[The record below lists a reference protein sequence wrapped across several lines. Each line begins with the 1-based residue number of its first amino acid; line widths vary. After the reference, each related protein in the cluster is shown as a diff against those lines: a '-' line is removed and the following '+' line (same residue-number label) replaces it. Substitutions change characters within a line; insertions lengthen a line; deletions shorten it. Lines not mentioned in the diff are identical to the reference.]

1 MPRLVKIA
9 GPALLLV
16 VALLSLVIALR
27 FGGAADAPGL
37 ADPGVVVRFGLPI
50 AQLLFNI
57 GAAGTL
63 GALVLACFA
72 LDSSKSEFNA
82 TLDFAAGAAA
92 FWTIAAAI
100 TGFLTF
106 MSVFLQPVTFDDR
119 FSQLLGNYLTNIPIG
134 QASLVSTLVPAV
146 ATVLCFAVRNQT
158 ALFFV
163 TVFSAIGLVP
173 MALQGHAAGT
183 AGHAQAVSSFGLHV
197 VFAAVWLG
205 GLLVL
210 VGTRRTLEGGRIGP
224 VLSRYSTIALMSF
237 VIVAA
242 SGLVNA
248 SLRVGTPDNLMTPYG
263 ILVIVKV
270 VALGALGVFG
280 IIQRR
285 YLIGRMQ
292 KKGGGSKYF
301 WWFVSAEL
309 AFMGLASGVAAALAR
324 TRTPIQQ
331 ELVTTTPALILTG
344 EPLPAEL
351 TPIRFITEW
360 KPDILWIVVVG
371 FLAFFYLV
379 GVWRLHRRGDRWPVL
394 RTISWMVGLAGLFYI
409 TNGGVNVY
417 EQYLFSAHMLAHM
430 VLGMGIPVLLV
441 PGAPVTLALRAIHKR
456 TDGSRGM
463 REWILIA
470 VHSRVAGFFSRPLVA
485 AIFFTAS
492 LWVFY
497 YSPLFRWAAEDHIGH
512 TFMIVHFLATGYLL
526 VQTLIG
532 IDPMPYKAPYAI
544 RLLVLLGTMA
554 FHAFFGLTLMIGDNL
569 LAADWYGAMGRT
581 WGATPL
587 EDQNMGGG
595 IAWGIGELPTL
606 ALALI
611 VAIQWSRSDE
621 KEQKR
626 KDRAEDRSGDAELR
640 AYNELLARQAE
651 RDQRQASRG

>member
-1 MPRLVKIA
+1 MVQRLVKIA

-16 VALLSLVIALR
+16 VALLSLLVALR
-27 FGGAADAPGL
+27 FGGGADAPGL
-37 ADPGVVVRFGLPI
+37 ADPGAVVRFGLPI
-50 AQLLFNI
+50 AQLLFSI

-72 LDSSKSEFNA
+72 LDSSKPEFNA

-92 FWTIAAAI
+92 FWTIAAGA

-119 FSQLLGNYLTNIPIG
+119 FGQLFGNYLTNIPLG
-134 QASLVSTLVPAV
+134 QASLVSTLVPAI

-158 ALFFV
+158 GIFFV
-163 TVFSAIGLVP
+163 TVFSAVGLVP
-173 MALQGHAAGT
+173 MALQGHAAGA
-183 AGHAQAVSSFGLHV
+183 AGHAQAVSSLGLHV
-197 VFAAVWLG
+197 IFAAIWLG

-210 VGTRRTLEGGRIGP
+210 VGTRRTLEGARLRP
-224 VLSRYSTIALMSF
+224 VLSRYSTIALMCF

-242 SGLVNA
+242 SGVANA
-248 SLRVGTPDNLMTPYG
+248 SLRVGTLENLATPYG

-270 VALGALGVFG
+270 LALGALGVFG
-280 IIQRR
+280 LVQRR
-285 YLIGRMQ
+285 FLIGRMQ
-292 KKGGGSKYF
+292 EKRNGGGYF
-301 WWFVSAEL
+301 WWFIAAEL

-324 TRTPIQQ
+324 TRAPIPQ
-331 ELVTTTPALILTG
+331 ELVTTSPALILTG
-344 EPLPAEL
+344 EPLPVEL

-360 KPDILWIVVVG
+360 KFDILWMVIVG
-371 FLAFFYLV
+371 FLAFFYLA
-379 GVWRLHRRGDRWPVL
+379 GVWRLHRRGDRWPIL
-394 RTISWMVGLAGLFYI
+394 RTISFLTGLAGLFYI

-441 PGAPVTLALRAIHKR
+441 PGAPVTLALRAIRKR

-463 REWILIA
+463 REWILLA
-470 VHSRVAGFFSRPLVA
+470 VHSRVAAFFSRPLVA
-485 AIFFTAS
+485 AVFFTAS
-492 LWVFY
+492 LWGFY

-526 VQTLIG
+526 VLTLIG

-554 FHAFFGLTLMIGDNL
+554 FHAFFGLTLMMGDNL

-581 WGATPL
+581 WGPSAIA
-587 EDQNMGGG
+587 DQQIGGG
-595 IAWGIGELPTL
+595 IAWSIGEIPTL
-606 ALALI
+606 ILAI
-611 VAIQWSRSDE
+611 SVVVMWARSDSVLA
-621 KEQKR
+621 KR
-626 KDRAEDRSGDAELR
+626 LDRKADRDGDADLSE
-640 AYNELLARQAE
+640 YNEMLEKLQHRP
-651 RDQRQASRG
+651 

>member
-1 MPRLVKIA
+1 MVPRLVKIA

-16 VALLSLVIALR
+16 VALLSLLIALR
-27 FGGAADAPGL
+27 FGGGAEAPGL
-37 ADPGVVVRFGLPI
+37 ADPGAAVRFGLPI

-72 LDSSKSEFNA
+72 LDSSKPEFNA

-92 FWTIAAAI
+92 FWTIAAAA

-119 FSQLLGNYLTNIPIG
+119 FGQLFGNYLTNIPLG
-134 QASLVSTLVPAV
+134 QASLVSTLVPAIT
-146 ATVLCFAVRNQT
+146 TVLCFAVRNQT
-158 ALFFV
+158 GLFFV
-163 TVFSAIGLVP
+163 TVFSAVGLVP
-173 MALQGHAAGT
+173 MALQGHAAGS
-183 AGHAQAVSSFGLHV
+183 ADHAQAVSSLGLHV
-197 VFAAVWLG
+197 VFAAIWLG
-205 GLLVL
+205 GLLML
-210 VGTRRTLEGGRIGP
+210 VGTRRTLEGGRLGP
-224 VLSRYSTIALMSF
+224 VLSRYSTIALMCF

-242 SGLVNA
+242 SGIANA
-248 SLRVGTPDNLMTPYG
+248 SLRVGTLENLGTPYG
-263 ILVIVKV
+263 ILVVVKV
-270 VALGALGVFG
+270 LALGALGVFG
-280 IIQRR
+280 LIQRR
-285 YLIGRMQ
+285 FLIGRIKE
-292 KKGGGSKYF
+292 KKSGAHGYF
-301 WWFVSAEL
+301 WWFVAAEL

-324 TRTPIQQ
+324 TRTPIPE

-344 EPLPAEL
+344 EPLPTEL
-351 TPIRFITEW
+351 TPLRFITEW
-360 KPDILWIVVVG
+360 KFDILWIVVVG
-371 FLAFFYLV
+371 FLAFFYLA

-394 RTISWMVGLAGLFYI
+394 RTISWLAGLAGLFYI

-441 PGAPVTLALRAIHKR
+441 PGAPVTLALRAIRKR
-456 TDGSRGM
+456 KDGSRGM
-463 REWILIA
+463 REWILIG
-470 VHSRVAGFFSRPLVA
+470 VHSRIAAFFSRPLVA

-492 LWVFY
+492 LWGFY

-526 VQTLIG
+526 VLTLIG

-581 WGATPL
+581 WGPSAIA
-587 EDQNMGGG
+587 DQQIGGG
-595 IAWGIGELPTL
+595 IAWSIGEIPTL
-606 ALALI
+606 VLAI
-611 VAIQWSRSDE
+611 SVVIMWARSDSVLARRLD
-621 KEQKR
+621 R
-626 KDRAEDRSGDAELR
+626 KADRDGDADR
-640 AYNELLARQAE
+640 TDYNEMLQKLQN
-651 RDQRQASRG
+651 QP